1 MSKKLYLSF
10 LWHMHQP
17 YYKDDCTNTT
27 LMPWVFL
34 HAIKDYYDIPWYL
47 EKFPNIKATFNL
59 VPSLLTQIEGYLN
72 GSANDKF
79 LEMLKKD
86 VNSLRLDEKSFLS
99 EYLFLAN
106 EQHMVK
112 PLPRYYELLLKYK
125 APDSSFEIFSNEEIL
140 ELEVLFLLAWC
151 GNFLRESNELV
162 KALLKQ
168 EKNYSQ
174 KQKND
179 LINELYSF
187 LSELIPYYKKLQDNK
202 QIDISTTPFYH
213 PILPLLIDRQSAKEA
228 RPDVVLPTSSAKYED
243 FASLQVTS
251 AVDYF
256 EKLFD
261 KKPKGFWPSEGS
273 VSNKTISLLS
283 SHGVQ
288 WACTDEEILSK
299 TLNNSNKEL
308 LYKPY
313 SLKTENG
320 KVNLFFRDKYL
331 SDLIGFDYSKKS
343 AKEAASD
350 FVSHLKNIYLN
361 ASSSPL
367 VPVILDGENAWEF
380 YPNNAQDFFEE
391 LYKLLDEQAWCETVL
406 FDEVPQIED
415 LKFTEL
421 SSLNSGSWING
432 NFDIWIGS
440 PEKNKAWELLDL
452 TKNSFDEVKNSLDE
466 QTLQKVEKEFMIALG
481 SDWFWWYGDDHYT
494 ELNHQFDEQFRAH
507 LKNVFEL
514 MNKEVPREIFVP
526 IVKKDDAN
534 QVNILQ
540 KDFISPVVDGNMSN
554 YFEWLNCGRMD
565 IKKEFSTMDSS
576 SSVIEYLYY
585 GVDRQNNL
593 YLYLEGNKVQS
604 LGEFELR
611 VTLEDKIFI
620 FDFKKKLQTIS
631 QNGTYFDLAFSKGI
645 EIKVYDFKLKKVGFS
660 FELFKKKK
668 KIQRYPLYDET
679 VLDFE
684 NLFLKSWYI

>member
-1 MSKKLYLSF
+1 
-10 LWHMHQP
+10 MHQP

-162 KALLKQ
+162 KAFLKQ
-168 EKNYSQ
+168 EKNYSE

-228 RPDVVLPTSSAKYED
+228 RSDVVLPTSSAKYED

-466 QTLQKVEKEFMIALG
+466 QTLQKVENEFMIALG

-526 IVKKDDAN
+526 IVKKDAAN

>member
-1 MSKKLYLSF
+1 
-10 LWHMHQP
+10 MHQP

-421 SSLNSGSWING
+421 ASLNSGSWING

-526 IVKKDDAN
+526 IVKKDAAN